1 MDADKAAENLTVIR
15 QLMERPIRYSTMSGL
30 SGILAGLAALGG
42 VATDAWV
49 CNNNMPADAM
59 WINMFVWGGV
69 FMTAFTCSVV
79 LTHIRERKQGMP
91 FWSPVKRRILST
103 ILPPFVCG
111 IGLTFAIMHRWSTGD
126 GPNQWGLVP
135 PIWMTFYGVTLWQ
148 IGRFSATE
156 LRVMGLAFMLA
167 GLITACRYQ
176 YSIPGLTPGTAP
188 YWTLGI
194 TFGGFHIV
202 YGIIVWIRHGG

>member
-1 MDADKAAENLTVIR
+1 MDVDKAAENLKVIR

-30 SGILAGLAALGG
+30 SGILAGCAALGG
-42 VATDAWV
+42 VAADYWV
-49 CNNNMPADAM
+49 CETYSPDEAF
-59 WINMFVWGGV
+59 WINMGVWASVFV
-69 FMTAFTCSVV
+69 TAFACSAI
-79 LTHIRERKQGMP
+79 LTHVRERKQGMP

-103 ILPPFVCG
+103 ILPPFVAAV
-111 IGLTFAIMHRWSTGD
+111 GLTLAIMRRWYIGD
-126 GPNQWGLVP
+126 GPNQWGLIH

-148 IGRFSATE
+148 IGSFSAGE
-156 LRVMGLAFMLA
+156 LRAMGVAFILA
-167 GLITACRYQ
+167 GVLTAWRYQ
-176 YSIPGLTPGTAP
+176 YDIPGTEPGTAA

>member
-30 SGILAGLAALGG
+30 SGILAGCAALGG
-42 VATDAWV
+42 VAADSWVSDNLPDDAV
-49 CNNNMPADAM
+49 
-59 WINMFVWGGV
+59 WINLLVWAGV
-69 FMTAFTCSVV
+69 FMTAFTCSAV
-79 LTHIRERKQGMP
+79 LTYTRERKQGMP
-91 FWSPVKRRILST
+91 FWSPVKRRILMT
-103 ILPPFVCG
+103 ILPPFVAG
-111 IGLTFAIMHRWSTGD
+111 VGLTLAIIHRWYTGD

-148 IGRFSATE
+148 IGTFSAGE
-156 LRVMGLAFMLA
+156 LRAMGIAFILA
-167 GLITACRYQ
+167 GLVTAWNYQ
-176 YSIPGLTPGTAP
+176 YSIPYLEPGTAP

-202 YGIIVWIRHGG
+202 YGIVVWIRHGG